1 MFALIFLILA
11 SCCFDTEKRLD
22 RHVSVLKEIENMA
35 LKKLDDGEGMRMQKE
50 RAEKIAL
57 DL

>member
-1 MFALIFLILA
+1 MIFLILA
-11 SCCFDTEKRLD
+11 SCCFDSEKRLD

-35 LKKLDDGEGMRMQKE
+35 FKKLDDGEGMRMQKE